1 MDRKFQ
7 TVSASSDV
15 RNDQNTGFEECHDC
29 NMNQTLQKLKHH
41 SKMCLHNAPATDARA
56 RSKRS
61 LFKPC
66 CAHINHVNK
75 NTKADD
81 DELLSHTV
89 FSTQETAVGGQLE
102 DKNVEEKLEIASS
115 MTNDPWARSG
125 VAVAFLRLE
134 VFLVLLFLSFVQF
147 AQFLQ
152 RRFGQ
157 LIALSIM
164 GRHALMSITHAKTTT

>member
-115 MTNDPWARSG
+115 MTNVHGPDQESPWLSCD
-125 VAVAFLRLE
+125 LRIPCT
-134 VFLVLLFLSFVQF
+134 SFPELRTVCSVSSAPIWSAHCPQHH
-147 AQFLQ
+147 
-152 RRFGQ
+152 G
-157 LIALSIM
+157 
-164 GRHALMSITHAKTTT
+164 